1 MANYEILIQHLLHLC
16 TWLLLGFF
24 LLVACSSGQE
34 QDVWTPLKL
43 WNDPRSWRTLTN
55 KRHPQNIST
64 HIKISSQKAMQC
76 SCSFLGP
83 HLDIFSGAS
92 WTKTHNCSC
101 GRNDPPS
108 YYIINYVFF
117 KIDHCSI
124 WPVTTILTNLHGHLI
139 HHPGVSKSDS
149 QPLGPTLAER
159 ALNCSSMSRN
169 LRAHMMSGVRRDGS
183 NRQQLASGKRLQK
196 HAKAAAEH
204 FETPADRMFNVCK
217 SPLHFS
223 SNSWL
228 QML

>member
-1 MANYEILIQHLLHLC
+1 MIHD
-16 TWLLLGFF
+16 LG
-24 LLVACSSGQE
+24 AHWPTKGTHKIY
-34 QDVWTPLKL
+34 QDISTYPLKKRCSVVVL
-43 WNDPRSWRTLTN
+43 SWGHILT
-55 KRHPQNIST
+55 
-64 HIKISSQKAMQC
+64 
-76 SCSFLGP
+76 SFLGP
-83 HLDIFSGAS
+83 HEQKLTIV
-92 WTKTHNCSC
+92 SC

-108 YYIINYVFF
+108 YYIYNVFF

-183 NRQQLASGKRLQK
+183 NRQQLASGKRWQK

-204 FETPADRMFNVCK
+204 FGTPADKMFNICK